1 MPPVIFVISV
11 LLIFII
17 YKYLNY
23 ILIPKN
29 LFVYILAILLIIIG
43 IVFIIST
50 FYSFHKHKV
59 DIHPFR
65 KPKVLIDRFPFSITR
80 NPIYLSF
87 LMFLISICLFLRSFI
102 GLIIPISFYLFMTK
116 FVIKMEEKIIKE
128 KFNDIY
134 IKYLNEV
141 RRWI

>member
-29 LFVYILAILLIIIG
+29 LLVYILAILLIIIG

-50 FYSFHKHKV
+50 FYSFHKHR
-59 DIHPFR
+59 INR
-65 KPKVLIDRFPFSITR
+65 
-80 NPIYLSF
+80 IY
-87 LMFLISICLFLRSFI
+87 M
-102 GLIIPISFYLFMTK
+102 
-116 FVIKMEEKIIKE
+116 
-128 KFNDIY
+128 KFNTKQIVMNGKNKL
-134 IKYLNEV
+134 IFQKKNSNKKIQKKKK
-141 RRWI
+141 RR